1 MSTSTPPDTPAANIP
16 GRQLIDAE
24 IVGRKIGCSARHC
37 YRMADQGLM
46 PWGLKLGA
54 LRRWDAQEID
64 EWIGRGCPRVRN

>member
-1 MSTSTPPDTPAANIP
+1 MSALSVSDSPAAAVP

-24 IVGRKIGCSARHC
+24 MIGRKIGCSARHC

-46 PWGLKLGA
+46 PWGLKVGA

-64 EWIGRGCPRVRN
+64 DWISRGCPRVRN